1 MRILVDGLPR
11 EVGGVGTLI
20 MNLVRYS
27 RKMGNSTEFEFLV
40 PEDSNYVKLL
50 KQENYK
56 FYIVPSY
63 SDIIK
68 YRNCVLKIFKRNKY
82 EYLWFNNTCKVN
94 IVLPYYAKKIG
105 KAKIIAHTHG
115 TDIEEQGIKRIIFKV
130 IDTFNKNKMFSLI
143 DVPFACSEESA
154 DIYYNGNERLL
165 SNVQIIKNGIE
176 IEEFAFSENKRSRIR
191 KSMNIADDEIVLG
204 AVGRITRVKNY
215 PFLINVLKRLPQK
228 YRLIIVGDGE
238 LKGELEKL
246 IYINRLET
254 RCNMMGSRDDVSSLL
269 NAMDI
274 FVLPSFNEGFPMS
287 VVEAQ
292 ANGLVCV
299 VSSTVTKKIDLT
311 GNVWFED
318 IKSEEEWENRI
329 RSLQNMQIERYIGKD
344 KVREKGYSIK
354 DTCTNFYSVVI

>member
-1 MRILVDGLPR
+1 M
-11 EVGGVGTLI
+11 
-20 MNLVRYS
+20 
-27 RKMGNSTEFEFLV
+27 
-40 PEDSNYVKLL
+40 
-50 KQENYK
+50 
-56 FYIVPSY
+56 
-63 SDIIK
+63 
-68 YRNCVLKIFKRNKY
+68 
-82 EYLWFNNTCKVN
+82 
-94 IVLPYYAKKIG
+94 
-105 KAKIIAHTHG
+105 
-115 TDIEEQGIKRIIFKV
+115 
-130 IDTFNKNKMFSLI
+130 
-143 DVPFACSEESA
+143 
-154 DIYYNGNERLL
+154 
-165 SNVQIIKNGIE
+165 
-176 IEEFAFSENKRSRIR
+176 
-191 KSMNIADDEIVLG
+191 
-204 AVGRITRVKNY
+204 
-215 PFLINVLKRLPQK
+215 
-228 YRLIIVGDGE
+228 
-238 LKGELEKL
+238 KGELEKL